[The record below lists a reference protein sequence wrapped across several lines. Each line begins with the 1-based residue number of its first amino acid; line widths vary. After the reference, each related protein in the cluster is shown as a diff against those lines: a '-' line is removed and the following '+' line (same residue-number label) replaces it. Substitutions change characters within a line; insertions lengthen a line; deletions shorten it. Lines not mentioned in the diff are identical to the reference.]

1 MWTVSWQDFRRHA
14 FGDPKPPIERATFD
28 TQEAADQRKTELQSC
43 GIVACVT
50 PLVIRRTRRFRNTP
64 IDGEGL
70 RFNKS
75 WTLAE

>member
-14 FGDPKPPIERATFD
+14 FGDPKPRIERETCD
-28 TQEAADQRKTELQSC
+28 TREAADRRKAELQSH

-50 PLVIRRTRRFRNTP
+50 PLVVRRRRQKPRLY
-64 IDGEGL
+64 GEAP
-70 RFNKS
+70 RFNEN